1 MSLSISDTS
10 SLMAQAR
17 AQAMTDAK
25 TRAGQ
30 LATGA
35 GATLGAVISVTDDT
49 QTSTTSPVSYAGL
62 PAAST
67 SVPVQAGSEQ
77 LSVSVTVVY
86 QLAG

>member
-1 MSLSISDTS
+1 
-10 SLMAQAR
+10 
-17 AQAMTDAK
+17 MTDAK

-49 QTSTTSPVSYAGL
+49 QTSTTAPVPDAGL